1 MDGAKPIDGSVAAP
15 VDPGKYQ
22 IGPEDL
28 LFIRVWREPDFTLPV
43 AVRPDGK
50 ITMPL
55 IGEVPAAGQSP
66 LQLTATL
73 KQLLTQYLNN
83 PDVNVFV
90 TEVRSKKFYIDGEMN
105 RPGIIRVG
113 DAHVGAGGAQP
124 WRRLSRIRQYQE
136 DSRAARRPGPPL
148 QLQRCHQ
155 RQAPGAE
162 HRGGERR
169 PHHRAVT
176 MLIEEQRP
184 ARRQLDL
191 DDYARHSAPEQG
203 LDSGPLFVALVV
215 SVVVAYLWPDTYISV
230 ATIRV
235 APPQVPESFV
245 PANTSQDIRAA

>member
-1 MDGAKPIDGSVAAP
+1 MRLLAISLLATALGMAAEDAKVITTKAVDGSVAAP

-55 IGEVPAAGQSP
+55 IGELRAAGQSP

-105 RPGIIRVG
+105 RPGSFALVTPTSVLEALSRGGGFREFANTRKIRVLRG
-113 DAHVGAGGAQP
+113 DEVLHFNYKDVTKGRHLEQN
-124 WRRLSRIRQYQE
+124 I
-136 DSRAARRPGPPL
+136 
-148 QLQRCHQ
+148 
-155 RQAPGAE
+155 
-162 HRGGERR
+162 
-169 PHHRAVT
+169 AVENGDH
-176 MLIEEQRP
+176 IIIP
-184 ARRQLDL
+184 
-191 DDYARHSAPEQG
+191 
-203 LDSGPLFVALVV
+203 
-215 SVVVAYLWPDTYISV
+215 
-230 ATIRV
+230 
-235 APPQVPESFV
+235 
-245 PANTSQDIRAA
+245 